1 GDPVCA
7 LLSGGGYAER
17 VAVPVGQLLP
27 VPEGVDLVDAA
38 ALPEVACTVWS
49 NLVMVGGLRSEETV
63 LVHGGG
69 SGIGTFAIQF
79 ACALG
84 ARVAVTAGS
93 EEKLRSCRDLGAH
106 ITINYRTE
114 DFTERMRAEGGAD
127 LILDIMGG
135 AYLDGNLRSLNT
147 GGRITTIALMGGRRA
162 ELDLGRMLAKRL
174 SVHATTLRSRPVD
187 EKTTI
192 VAGVREHVW
201 PLVEQGAVLPVIDRS
216 LPLREAAEA
225 HRVMEASAHIGKILL
240 TRGDDFDEIE
250 EPDEQ
255 RREAKG
261 AGPRVDDG
269 IRGAGGKHRQRG
281 ERGVSW
287 TLRHGGAAREGDA
300 DRQHDPSAPRGGE
313 GRSPG
318 RGQPCPSQGGPHFL
332 DQRAG
337 GWSGPR
343 THRGA
348 GAF

>member
-1 GDPVCA
+1 MYAIRITEPGGPQSLSWSEVPDPELGEGEVLVDVAASAVNRADIAQREGHYPPPTGASEYPGLECSGTVAALGPGTEGAGWSVGDPVCA

-240 TRGDDFDEIE
+240 TR
-250 EPDEQ
+250 
-255 RREAKG
+255 
-261 AGPRVDDG
+261 
-269 IRGAGGKHRQRG
+269 
-281 ERGVSW
+281 
-287 TLRHGGAAREGDA
+287 
-300 DRQHDPSAPRGGE
+300 
-313 GRSPG
+313 
-318 RGQPCPSQGGPHFL
+318 
-332 DQRAG
+332 
-337 GWSGPR
+337 
-343 THRGA
+343 
-348 GAF
+348 